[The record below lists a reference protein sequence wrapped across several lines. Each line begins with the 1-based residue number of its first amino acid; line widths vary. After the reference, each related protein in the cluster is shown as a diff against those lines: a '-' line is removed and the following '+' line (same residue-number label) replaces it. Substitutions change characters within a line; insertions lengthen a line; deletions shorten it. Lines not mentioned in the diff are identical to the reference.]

1 MHGACHGEDAV
12 RTVLPS
18 GRVWRFAHQLGAPAR
33 WGALVGAAEEA
44 VSDEKHHAA
53 PWYVTLW
60 LTGVDYFSSLGYA
73 PGLAIAAAGYVAPV
87 ATVLLVLVTALA
99 AVPVYRMVARHSS
112 DGEGSIK
119 MIERLTVAWG
129 RLGWMGKVI
138 VLVLIGFAMTD
149 FVITI
154 TLSAADATHHVLENP
169 LVGGLLPHSPVLV
182 TAGLILGLCLVFL
195 WGFREA
201 IGVSMLIAIPYMVM
215 NAVIVGAGLTRLAA
229 EPAVVAAWWSKLTHF
244 RVHHLAETL
253 TSIDPAA
260 AEQIDHFRGGGV
272 GMLLLVS
279 LVVFPKLALGMSGF
293 ETGVSVMPNVRAKDR
308 EERVHNTHLLLMS
321 AAALMCVELLG
332 ANFVATLLIPFD
344 QFGPGGEANG
354 RALAWLA
361 HELLGHGFGT
371 VYDVNTVLIL
381 WFAGASAMAGLL
393 NILPRYLP
401 RFGMSPTWL
410 ERQRPLVVLLTSVCL
425 FVNWWFSADV
435 EAQGS
440 AYATGV
446 LVLMASG
453 AFAVLLAEWQVV
465 WRRVAFGSIL
475 AVFLYVLVVNTW
487 ERPDGLKIGGA
498 FIAITMAA
506 SLWSRY
512 LRASELR
519 IPSMVFDSPESEA
532 LWKDVKE
539 WDDVVLIP
547 IRSATRDHRTACA
560 ARKVQHQ
567 ATPTSRYVFL
577 HVELVDDT
585 SRFES
590 AVRVKAVKDGDD
602 VVVEIR
608 DAVAVANAIAYTA
621 IELDVREVV
630 IGLLDNGT
638 PFMNAVMYLLFGTG
652 EIGYGVRAI
661 FMRLREQWIAEHEVA
676 LSKYD
681 ADRDLNERELVRD
694 MVVLEDDERKARM
707 DELFEQQ
714 HAKFVTN
721 LPKLRRLPHLILFE

>member
-1 MHGACHGEDAV
+1 MGADGATGQDHGHV
-12 RTVLPS
+12 
-18 GRVWRFAHQLGAPAR
+18 
-33 WGALVGAAEEA
+33 
-44 VSDEKHHAA
+44 AA
-53 PWYVTLW
+53 PWYATLW

-87 ATVLLVLVTALA
+87 ATVILVLVTALA
-99 AVPVYRMVARHSS
+99 AVPVYRRVAHHSS

-119 MIERLTVAWG
+119 MIERLTVSWG
-129 RLGWMGKVI
+129 RLGWAGKVI

-154 TLSAADATHHVLENP
+154 TLSSADATHHVLENP
-169 LVGGLLPHSPVLV
+169 VIGPMLPHAPVLV
-182 TAGLILGLCLVFL
+182 TTGFLLGLCLVFL

-201 IGVSMLIAIPYMVM
+201 IGLSVLIAVPYMIL
-215 NAVIVGAGLTRLAA
+215 NAVIVGAGFRRLAA
-229 EPAVVAAWWSKLTHF
+229 DPAPLHDWWAKVSHF
-244 RVHHLAETL
+244 RVDHLATTL
-253 TSIDPAA
+253 AAVDPDAA
-260 AEQIDHFRGGGV
+260 DEIHHFSGGGI
-272 GMLLLVS
+272 GMLAVVS
-279 LVVFPKLALGMSGF
+279 LIVFPKLALGMSGF

-308 EERVHNTHLLLMS
+308 EERVRNTHLLLMS

-332 ANFVATLLIPFD
+332 ANFVATLLIPISE
-344 QFGPGGEANG
+344 FGEGGEANG

-361 HELLGHGFGT
+361 HHLLGSTFGS
-371 VYDVNTVLIL
+371 VYDVLTVLIL

-410 ERQRPLVVLLTSVCL
+410 ERQRPLVLLLTAVCL

-453 AFAVLLAEWQVV
+453 AFAVLLAEWQDL
-465 WRRVAFGSIL
+465 RSRVAYSAIL

-498 FIAITMAA
+498 FILTTMVA

-519 IPSMVFDSPESEA
+519 IPSVQFDDPDSES
-532 LWKDVKE
+532 LWRAVKE

-547 IRSATRDHRTACA
+547 IRSPTRDYRNACA
-560 ARKVQHQ
+560 ARKIQHH
-567 ATPTSRYVFL
+567 ATASSRYVFL
-577 HVELVDDT
+577 HVDLVEDT

-590 AVRVKAVKDGDD
+590 TVRVKVTRDGDD
-602 VVVEIR
+602 VIIEMR
-608 DAVAVANAIAYTA
+608 DAVAVANAIAYVA

-638 PFMNAVMYLLFGTG
+638 PFINAVLYLLFGTG

-661 FMRLREQWIAEHEVA
+661 FMRLREQWLADHEVA
-676 LSKYD
+676 LTQYD
-681 ADRDLNERELVRD
+681 AERDRTERELVRD

-714 HAKFVTN
+714 QERFAN
-721 LPKLRRLPHLILFE
+721 ALPRLRKLPHLILFE

>member
-1 MHGACHGEDAV
+1 MSAEAHPATSQDHG
-12 RTVLPS
+12 
-18 GRVWRFAHQLGAPAR
+18 
-33 WGALVGAAEEA
+33 
-44 VSDEKHHAA
+44 HHAA
-53 PWYVTLW
+53 PWYATLW

-119 MIERLTVAWG
+119 MIERLTVTWG
-129 RLGWMGKVI
+129 RLGWAGKVI

-169 LVGGLLPHSPVLV
+169 LLGPVLPHAPVLV
-182 TAGLILGLCLVFL
+182 TAGFILGLCVIFL

-201 IGVSMLIAIPYMVM
+201 IGLSVLIAVPYMIL
-215 NAVIVGAGLTRLAA
+215 NAVIIGAGLVRIAA
-229 EPAVVAAWWSKLTHF
+229 EPAVVATWWGKIARFQVDELVAVLS
-244 RVHHLAETL
+244 A
-253 TSIDPAA
+253 
-260 AEQIDHFRGGGV
+260 IDHDAADEIHHFSGGGF
-272 GMLLLVS
+272 GMLAVVS
-279 LVVFPKLALGMSGF
+279 LLVFPKLALGMSGF

-308 EERVHNTHLLLMS
+308 EERVHNTHLLLMT

-332 ANFVATLLIPFD
+332 ANFVATLLIPFSE
-344 QFGPGGEANG
+344 FGEGGDANG

-361 HELLGHGFGT
+361 HELLGHGFGS
-371 VYDVNTVLIL
+371 VYDVLTVLIL

-410 ERQRPLVVLLTSVCL
+410 ERQRPLVVLLTAVCL
-425 FVNWWFSADV
+425 FVNWWFEADV

-453 AFAVLLAEWQVV
+453 AFAVLLAEWAHVG
-465 WRRVAFGSIL
+465 RRVAFGAIL
-475 AVFLYVLVVNTW
+475 LVFLYVLVVNTW
-487 ERPDGLKIGGA
+487 ERPDGIKIGGA
-498 FIAITMAA
+498 FIFITMAA

-519 IPSMVFDSPESEA
+519 IPAVQFDTPESER
-532 LWKDVKE
+532 LWKAAQQ

-547 IRSATRDHRTACA
+547 IRSPTREHRLACA
-560 ARKVQHQ
+560 ARKIQHH
-567 ATPTSRYVFL
+567 ATPSSRYVYL
-577 HVELVDDT
+577 HVDLVEDT

-590 AVRVKAVKDGDD
+590 TVRVKVIQDGEDL
-602 VVVEIR
+602 VIEMR
-608 DAVAVANAIAYTA
+608 DAVAVANAIAYVA

-638 PFMNAVMYLLFGTG
+638 PFINAVLYLLFGTG

-661 FMRLREQWIAEHEVA
+661 FMRLREQWLADHEVA
-676 LSKYD
+676 LKQYD
-681 ADRDLNERELVRD
+681 TDRDRNERELVRD
-694 MVVLEDDERKARM
+694 MVVLEDDERKAKM
-707 DELFEQQ
+707 DQLFEQQ
-714 HAKFVTN
+714 HDRFVN
-721 LPKLRRLPHLILFE
+721 ALPRLRKLPHLILFE